1 MFCVEC
7 GAEIS
12 DNAVVCPQC
21 GVPVAGKGFDANG
34 KPLVHNHMVAA
45 VLTTIFCC
53 VIGGVIAMLYAAQVN
68 TKLAQGDI
76 AGAQS
81 AARTAMGWIIAN
93 LLLGLLIAICYVIQ
107 AFAVASGV

>member
-1 MFCVEC
+1 
-7 GAEIS
+7 
-12 DNAVVCPQC
+12 
-21 GVPVAGKGFDANG
+21 
-34 KPLVHNHMVAA
+34 MVAA

-93 LLLGLLIAICYVIQ
+93 LILGLLIAICYVIQ
-107 AFAVASGV
+107 AFAVVSGV

>member
-1 MFCVEC
+1 
-7 GAEIS
+7 
-12 DNAVVCPQC
+12 
-21 GVPVAGKGFDANG
+21 
-34 KPLVHNHMVAA
+34 MVAA

-81 AARTAMGWIIAN
+81 AARTARGWIIAN

-107 AFAVASGV
+107 AFAIASGV